1 MGSIKND
8 KYIPNY
14 DLVEINRIK
23 KLYEDKEILIY
34 SPIIQ
39 RRIDE
44 ELVKIQD
51 INYKSQYLE
60 DLAKV
65 HIFME
70 QFPFN
75 EKYLMLNQMFEEQL
89 FATYEYLKETGIEI
103 SFEQIFNKQNFD
115 DYIGIGYTT
124 GDFPYGTTDTA
135 KTLSNPKRITFNPRT
150 IEENTLKIYSIMLEE
165 VETHEVQ
172 HFVSGDGLKNKLP
185 FWAKD
190 LSGNL
195 YLNEMCTE
203 YNAIQIVKTQLDD
216 SLNKRQ
222 IIKKFDNSNKIT
234 FYAEGWQYTEILQF
248 YDAMNIISGNKF
260 NEMYYDADKGLN
272 SLEDKNII
280 KGFQKISKLYTQLY
294 NRKDIKNETMI
305 EKKYD
310 DLIKAFTDLSEYHIR
325 NGIGLDENTDLDST
339 DGKTKL
345 SELKV
350 FFDSFESIT
359 FKKSNETLY
368 ERDIIKN
375 NLLESVFKDKEKI
388 KTVVDK
394 LQDKEEVEEV
404 SINTEKEISNEVVKA
419 KSISE
424 VTVSPNTVYF
434 TPSFSETK
442 LKENIQNIE
451 IECSLSN
458 MKEFFDKHIKKYGFI
473 SNPDGSYSKDN
484 TSDEEI
490 KSIVRDFVKDRPH
503 FDGCIESVTATKN
516 GDSHIITDYTLEQE
530 LKQRAIKKELE
541 DLNND
546 RNKKNNSNDKGSSKD
561 SKNKG
566 KDKDDFDLDK

>member
-1 MGSIKND
+1 
-8 KYIPNY
+8 
-14 DLVEINRIK
+14 
-23 KLYEDKEILIY
+23 
-34 SPIIQ
+34 
-39 RRIDE
+39 
-44 ELVKIQD
+44 
-51 INYKSQYLE
+51 
-60 DLAKV
+60 
-65 HIFME
+65 
-70 QFPFN
+70 
-75 EKYLMLNQMFEEQL
+75 
-89 FATYEYLKETGIEI
+89 
-103 SFEQIFNKQNFD
+103 
-115 DYIGIGYTT
+115 
-124 GDFPYGTTDTA
+124 
-135 KTLSNPKRITFNPRT
+135 
-150 IEENTLKIYSIMLEE
+150 MLEE

-280 KGFQKISKLYTQLY
+280 KDFQKISKLYTHLY

-339 DGKTKL
+339 DGKAKL

-359 FKKSNETLY
+359 FKK
-368 ERDIIKN
+368 
-375 NLLESVFKDKEKI
+375 
-388 KTVVDK
+388 
-394 LQDKEEVEEV
+394 
-404 SINTEKEISNEVVKA
+404 
-419 KSISE
+419 
-424 VTVSPNTVYF
+424 
-434 TPSFSETK
+434 
-442 LKENIQNIE
+442 IQ
-451 IECSLSN
+451 
-458 MKEFFDKHIKKYGFI
+458 
-473 SNPDGSYSKDN
+473 
-484 TSDEEI
+484 
-490 KSIVRDFVKDRPH
+490 
-503 FDGCIESVTATKN
+503 
-516 GDSHIITDYTLEQE
+516 
-530 LKQRAIKKELE
+530 
-541 DLNND
+541 
-546 RNKKNNSNDKGSSKD
+546 
-561 SKNKG
+561 
-566 KDKDDFDLDK
+566 